1 MEDINWIQIGIGV
14 LGGGAFG
21 ALINQYFHH
30 RRNKVQPIG
39 RNIELKSFFNAT
51 DNSSMSTQISI
62 TGTTEEHKFTNIF
75 TASIQ
80 LINKGNSDF
89 EEFDFGITLPESIK
103 AIKIL
108 KDSADRH
115 HQINLNNE
123 PTLENQ
129 INEFDITLK
138 PFNRKD
144 VYDIDLQLTSEN
156 GEIKEGDIVCGTSH
170 SIKFVDIVSPTEKAL
185 EIAKSVAIGPMI
197 ISLNKY

>member
-1 MEDINWIQIGIGV
+1 MADINWIQIGIGV
-14 LGGGAFG
+14 LSGGAFG

-51 DNSSMSTQISI
+51 DNASLSTQISI
-62 TGTTEEHKFTNIF
+62 TGATEEHKFTNIF

-89 EEFDFGITLPESIK
+89 EKFDFGITLPENVK
-103 AIKIL
+103 AIKVI
-108 KDSADRH
+108 KNSADRH
-115 HQINLNNE
+115 HQINLGND

-144 VYDIDLQLTSEN
+144 VYDIDIQLTSEN
-156 GEIKEGDIVCGTSH
+156 GEIKEEDIVCGTSH
-170 SIKFVDIVSPTEKAL
+170 SVKFVDIVSPTEIAI
-185 EIAKSVAIGPMI
+185 EIAKSIVVGPLT
-197 ISLNKY
+197 ISINR